1 MLHTSGSAGQPVQ
14 RQINAAEE
22 EEEVYKVWYCKVP
35 RPVWCKQVPCC
46 RSQEEWAAGCDA
58 VLL

>member
-1 MLHTSGSAGQPVQ
+1 MQ